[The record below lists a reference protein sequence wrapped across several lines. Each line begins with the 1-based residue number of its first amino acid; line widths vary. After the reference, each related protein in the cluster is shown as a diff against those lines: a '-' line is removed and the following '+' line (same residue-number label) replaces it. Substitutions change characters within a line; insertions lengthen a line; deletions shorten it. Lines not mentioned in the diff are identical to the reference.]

1 MLVGTARTCTPSRGH
16 EEGRMQNKLFSL
28 IRKIARRNG
37 SAAYYPFST
46 FVEDGVRY
54 MTCGGWL
61 SAETNDNWLFSDVSD
76 EEAKLLLKEF
86 ISDKTYCTFEV
97 LLHFARL
104 MAQRG
109 TLVAEQMDDVVRS
122 TDWGSYASPQLLLSY
137 LAVKPD
143 GTDWI
148 LRLLDVVPSDA
159 RDGLFIACWH
169 CRDRRVHRKLLCKFE
184 EWTQE
189 GDFGGGDGEDWW
201 LGRFLTKWTR
211 ESTFGWRQMK
221 RLIEWS
227 VSHNLLLH

>member
-1 MLVGTARTCTPSRGH
+1 
-16 EEGRMQNKLFSL
+16 MQNKLFSL

-37 SAAYYPFST
+37 SAAYYPCST

-61 SAETNDNWLFSDVSD
+61 PVETDDNWLFSDVSD
-76 EEAKLLLKEF
+76 EEAKLLLKAF

-122 TDWGSYASPQLLLSY
+122 TDWGSCASPQLLLSC

-143 GTDWI
+143 GADWI
-148 LRLLDVVPSDA
+148 VHLLDVVPPDA

-169 CRDRRVHRKLLCKFE
+169 CRDRRVHRKLLRKFE
-184 EWTQE
+184 EWTLE
-189 GDFGGGDGEDWW
+189 EDFGGSDGEGYW

-221 RLIEWS
+221 RLMEWA